1 MQTAEE
7 TDYGVKSLIDYVV
20 LYAFEPS
27 SKLLVRILGDI
38 NGRKLLLVHKLLE
51 RVVPRF
57 LKHHLVCER
66 VLHQLVNFSLEVQQ
80 LFSEKVRI
88 FDILFIHD
96 DLLTAHVYIR
106 VHLVNN
112 ESEGVLVSA
121 ENLEKQLKFLEILL
135 LKHVNTPG
143 VFAGYRL
150 RHLGNH
156 FLFDDLQHLLFGLGL
171 QPVVRVCLLVDQ
183 RVPNPS

>member
-1 MQTAEE
+1 M
-7 TDYGVKSLIDYVV
+7 
-20 LYAFEPS
+20 
-27 SKLLVRILGDI
+27 
-38 NGRKLLLVHKLLE
+38 
-51 RVVPRF
+51 
-57 LKHHLVCER
+57 
-66 VLHQLVNFSLEVQQ
+66 
-80 LFSEKVRI
+80 
-88 FDILFIHD
+88 
-96 DLLTAHVYIR
+96 VY
-106 VHLVNN
+106 N
-112 ESEGVLVSA
+112 ESKGVLVSA

-150 RHLGNH
+150 RHLGNN

>member
-143 VFAGYRL
+143 VLAGYRL

-156 FLFDDLQHLLFGLGL
+156 FLFDYLQHLLFGLGL
-171 QPVVRVCLLVDQ
+171 KPVVRVCLLVNQ